1 MGGVITLS
9 IGQVNV
15 LRKEPVFAIPESEK
29 RRIYTEIESI
39 LGPMIETGTATGV
52 DVESAYAKEV
62 LATYAT
68 GIKGLNVGSNVC
80 CHGSKVQVTSFR
92 TYYLEKKAAHSPA
105 DFNRRYGRWP
115 NIYASTTEGYVA
127 VQTMK
132 GPAKDGLGRA
142 GGATGWDKFRDAFAF
157 ALASY
162 KHNFECLMGVFSSR
176 PELPCSDEW
185 KLPNLVYDKDI
196 VAREKKYNAK
206 IVEPPV
212 AVPPASYKYNFAF
225 PTPLVSLGIGTKCPK
240 DTETYVEVWDE
251 DKKDMTEPAKV
262 TFPKGESET
271 ILNMQSNSMLP
282 TIKSGFVNINPVNS
296 EITISYV
303 NVYFPPL

>member
-9 IGQVNV
+9 ISQVKV

-39 LGPMIETGTATGV
+39 IGPMIEAGTATGV
-52 DVESAYAKEV
+52 DVESAYAKEA
-62 LATYAT
+62 LATYAS
-68 GIKGLNVGSNVC
+68 GVKGLNVGSNVC

-92 TYYLEKKAAHSPA
+92 TYYLEEKAAHSPE
-105 DFNRRYGRWP
+105 DFYNQHGRYP
-115 NIYASTTEGYVA
+115 FIYATKGGSTV
-127 VQTMK
+127 VVHTMR
-132 GPAKDGLGRA
+132 GPQKHGLGRA
-142 GGATGWDKFRDAFAF
+142 GGATGWDKLRDAFAF
-157 ALASY
+157 ALASF

-196 VAREKKYNAK
+196 VAREKKYNAT

-225 PTPLVSLGIGTKCPK
+225 PTPLVTLGIGTKCPK

-251 DKKDMTEPAKV
+251 DKKDMTEPTKV
-262 TFPKGESET
+262 TFPEGESET
-271 ILNMQSNSMLP
+271 IVNMQSNSLLP
-282 TIKSGFVNINPVNS
+282 SIKSGFVNINPVNS
-296 EITISYV
+296 EMTISYV